1 MTAAEQTTLY
11 TAYRG
16 KVLGYIRARVSNRED
31 AEDLCQD
38 VFEKVFRAADRYDT
52 EKAAPGTWIYAITRN
67 AVIDYFRKNRPAEE
81 LPEDMADDALP
92 EDAVMQT
99 ALLDELA
106 AALETLPDELTDII
120 VARYYDRLPLTEI
133 AERMG
138 LSYGAVK
145 LRHQKA
151 LLLLRT
157 AMVT

>member
-1 MTAAEQTTLY
+1 MTAAQQEELY
-11 TAYRG
+11 MQYRG
-16 KVLGYIRARVSNRED
+16 KVLGYIRARVNNRED

-38 VFEKVFRAADRYDT
+38 VFVKVFRAADRYDA
-52 EKAAPGTWIYAITRN
+52 EKSAPGTWIYAVTRN

-81 LPEDMADDALP
+81 LPEDLTDDALP

-106 AALETLPDELTDII
+106 EALEQLPDELTDII

-151 LLLLRT
+151 LMLLRT
-157 AMVT
+157 AMAT

>member
-1 MTAAEQTTLY
+1 MTAAQQEALY
-11 TAYRG
+11 TQYRG
-16 KVLGYIRARVSNRED
+16 KVLGYIRARVNNRED

-38 VFEKVFRAADRYDT
+38 VFVKVFRAADRYDA
-52 EKAAPGTWIYAITRN
+52 EKSAPGTWIYAVTRN
-67 AVIDYFRKNRPAEE
+67 AVIDYFRRNRPSEE

-92 EDAVMQT
+92 EDAVMQN

-157 AMVT
+157 AMET